1 MVIPTRKGGLNLLV
15 RITEDMIAKLGLS
28 MIEIGFTNEDI
39 NAALNSIMIILATE
53 TIAKINLEMED

>member
-1 MVIPTRKGGLNLLV
+1 LV